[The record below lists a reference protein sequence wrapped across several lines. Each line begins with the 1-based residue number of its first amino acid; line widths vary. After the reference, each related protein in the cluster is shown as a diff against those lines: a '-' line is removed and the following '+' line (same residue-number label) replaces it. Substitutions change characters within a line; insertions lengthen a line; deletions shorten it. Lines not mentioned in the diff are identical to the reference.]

1 MLVQI
6 VKHIKI
12 TPHLK
17 DSDKQCEYTNQD
29 GHAGPNSKVYNND
42 NSSLRKFQ
50 QKWKIYNLEKF
61 KDLYK
66 LFELLICSI
75 LFTYCSG

>member
-1 MLVQI
+1 MLIQI

-29 GHAGPNSKVYNND
+29 GHTGPNSKVYNND
-42 NSSLRKFQ
+42 DSSL
-50 QKWKIYNLEKF
+50 QKISTKMENI
-61 KDLYK
+61 
-66 LFELLICSI
+66 
-75 LFTYCSG
+75 